1 MSQRN
6 AISRTLAARFDSLV
20 LTLGGLLP
28 AGVLAVERSSN
39 QPIRCRLELRRV
51 RVQPVHIVDR
61 NHRRFNSSSQLE
73 D

>member
-6 AISRTLAARFDSLV
+6 TISRRLAARFDSLV

-28 AGVLAVERSSN
+28 GGLLALRRTLG
-39 QPIRCRLELRRV
+39 QPSACLLELRRV

-61 NHRRFNSSSQLE
+61 NHR
-73 D
+73 

>member
-28 AGVLAVERSSN
+28 AGLRAVERSSN
-39 QPIRCRLELRRV
+39 QPIRCRLELSRV
-51 RVQPVHIVDR
+51 RAHAMHMVDR
-61 NHRRFNSSSQLE
+61 NHR
-73 D
+73 